1 MQILNKLGSK
11 ARNGGLMDLF
21 TAFLK
26 KQIRNYMLG
35 SVVAVLGVG
44 SLVLLSSL
52 QISRVEYL
60 RLSIVLLI
68 SFVFMAIA
76 EISVFIKQMR
86 PLRAALNE
94 RKPTMAL
101 LEEAYLHTHRLPKLA
116 VHRILGPHL
125 LGFSLPA
132 LLMTLWLI
140 WRGLF
145 YVPYFYLLIAVV
157 GAILVAC
164 MHALIEFFLTSSAII
179 PLIKGFRNRALDM
192 YGVDFSLEGH
202 VFVSIRPK
210 FLISCMLIGTFPL
223 FLFIMAT
230 QIRLMTLENVP
241 ASDLDGYWEWAG
253 LVLLIGIL
261 FSSLAAWL
269 LTSSV
274 QHPINQ
280 LYKAMSNVKDGRL
293 LQIQDEYS
301 DEFSKLVAGFNMM
314 VRGLQAR
321 EQQNRQLLDSYFTT
335 LAVALDARDPYTAG
349 HSLRVA
355 EYSVIIGQLAGLTGQ
370 KLDNLRKSALLHD
383 IGKIGVRDSVLFKE
397 ENLTEEEFD
406 QIKSHPV
413 LGENILRQIEPVEIM
428 APYLGGVRSHHE
440 RYDGNGYP
448 DGLAGRTIPLFGR
461 IIAVADAYDAMTSNR
476 PYRTGISHERALAIL
491 EQGKGSQWDPEFAS
505 LFIAYF
511 SKNGKPGDTA
521 ESDCPGRAG

>member
-1 MQILNKLGSK
+1 
-11 ARNGGLMDLF
+11 MDLF
-21 TAFLK
+21 AAFLR
-26 KQIRNYMLG
+26 KQIRNYMFG
-35 SVVAVLGVG
+35 SVVAVLAVG

-52 QISRVEYL
+52 QISKVEYL
-60 RLSIVLLI
+60 RLSIVLLL
-68 SFVFMAIA
+68 SFVIMVFT
-76 EISVFIKQMR
+76 EISIFIKQMK

-94 RKPTMAL
+94 QKPTLAM
-101 LEEAYLHTHRLPKLA
+101 LEKAYLQTHRLPKVA

-125 LGFSLPA
+125 LGLSLPA
-132 LLMTLWLI
+132 FLMTAWLI
-140 WRGLF
+140 WTGLVSF
-145 YVPYFYLLIAVV
+145 PYYYLLIAVV
-157 GAILVAC
+157 GAVLVAC
-164 MHALIEFFLTSSAII
+164 MHALIEFFLTCSAII
-179 PLIKGFRNRALDM
+179 PLIKEFRNRALEM

-210 FLISCMLIGTFPL
+210 FLVSCMLIGTFPL

-230 QIRLMTLENVP
+230 QIRLLTLKSVP
-241 ASDLDGYWEWAG
+241 ASDLNGYWEWAG
-253 LVLLIGIL
+253 LVLVIGIL
-261 FSSLAAWL
+261 FSSVAAWL
-269 LTSSV
+269 LTASV
-274 QHPINQ
+274 QHPINE
-280 LYKAMSNVKDGRL
+280 LYQAMNNVKDGRL
-293 LQIQDEYS
+293 LQVQDEYS

-355 EYSVIIGQLAGLTGQ
+355 EYSVIIGQLAGLAGQ

-397 ENLTEEEFD
+397 ENLTDEEFD

-440 RYDGNGYP
+440 RYDGKGYP
-448 DGLAGRTIPLFGR
+448 DGLAGRAIPLFGR
-461 IIAVADAYDAMTSNR
+461 IIAVADAYDAMTSDR
-476 PYRTGISHERALAIL
+476 PYRKGISHERALEIL
-491 EQGKGSQWDPEFAS
+491 EQGKGTQWDPEFAG

-511 SKNGKPGDTA
+511 SKSGKSGKSA
-521 ESDCPGRAG
+521 ESGYPGRTG